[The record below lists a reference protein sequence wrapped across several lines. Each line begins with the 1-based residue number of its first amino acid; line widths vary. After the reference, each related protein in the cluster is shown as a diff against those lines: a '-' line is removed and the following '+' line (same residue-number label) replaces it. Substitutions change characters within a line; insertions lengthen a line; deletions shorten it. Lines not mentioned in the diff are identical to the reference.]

1 MLFLKI
7 YDALIAISHIVSI
20 WIQIEIYISSKLQ
33 SDYAMFGNTR
43 QCLLCGG
50 SACKPVWSTLKR
62 VVWYFEDGRFL
73 ICKAIYYKVIL
84 IGRSLAYILKCS
96 IADQYKIVLYTTIHA
111 FCFTARYLLNRVLI
125 WLI

>member
-1 MLFLKI
+1 MWYFEESGMDFASNK
-7 YDALIAISHIVSI
+7 
-20 WIQIEIYISSKLQ
+20 WIKGLYISSKLQ

-62 VVWYFEDGRFL
+62 VVWYFEDGGFL

-96 IADQYKIVLYTTIHA
+96 IADQYKIVLYTRFASQPGI
-111 FCFTARYLLNRVLI
+111 Y
-125 WLI
+125 